1 MRKTAFLLH
10 DSLNG
15 GVATWTK
22 FVDENLEKK
31 NLIIDNFTINR
42 DIKNLSF
49 STFLKLYKYIK
60 SKNIVRLIVGNST
73 PALYG
78 KFIKLLNPKIELIYV
93 THGWGWS
100 YQSLLLKC
108 ISFVIE
114 FLTIPLVDKLVYVS
128 EEDKNKSKL
137 FVFKP
142 EEVILP
148 NINFK
153 KLTLKTAVNKRKKVL
168 FVGRNSHPKRLDLF
182 VELSK
187 INKDTDWFVVGTD
200 GIDLKN
206 LFYLGEV
213 YNFNEYYKYDYFIL
227 LSESEGNPLVLH
239 EALSSGLQCMINKLP
254 YNTEFIKDWNSQL
267 IISESLELNDL
278 AKSFKKLKK
287 TPLPNNKDL
296 LKKNNNLRTEFIN
309 KIRLIFK

>member
-1 MRKTAFLLH
+1 MKRTAFLLH

-22 FVDENLEKK
+22 FVNENLENE
-31 NLIIDNFTINR
+31 NLIIDNFIINR
-42 DIKNLSF
+42 DIKKLSLL
-49 STFLKLYKYIK
+49 TFYKLFKYFK
-60 SKNIVRLIVGNST
+60 SKNIVKLIVGNST

-100 YQSLLLKC
+100 YQPLLIKH

-114 FLTIPLVDKLVYVS
+114 LLTIPLVDKLVYVS
-128 EEDKNKSKL
+128 EEDKNKAKS
-137 FVFKP
+137 FIFKP

-153 KLTLKTAVNKRKKVL
+153 KLTLKTTINKRKKVL

-182 VELSK
+182 IELSK
-187 INKDTDWFVVGTD
+187 INKDSDWFIIGTE
-200 GIDLKN
+200 GVDLKN
-206 LFYLGEV
+206 LFYLGEI

-239 EALSSGLQCMINKLP
+239 EALSAGLRCMINKLP
-254 YNTEFIKDWNSQL
+254 YNTEFIEDWNSQL
-267 IISESLELNDL
+267 IISKSLELIDLANSFQKLKNTPHPNIIDL
-278 AKSFKKLKK
+278 AKK
-287 TPLPNNKDL
+287 NKDL
-296 LKKNNNLRTEFIN
+296 RIKFIKKI
-309 KIRLIFK
+309 KLIFN